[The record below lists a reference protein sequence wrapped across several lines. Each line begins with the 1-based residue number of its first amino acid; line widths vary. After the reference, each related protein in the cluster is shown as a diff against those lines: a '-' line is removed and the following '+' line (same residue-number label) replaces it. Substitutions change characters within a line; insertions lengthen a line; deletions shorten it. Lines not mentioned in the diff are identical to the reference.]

1 MTTAQRLRGR
11 RIGARCLC
19 INLSQV
25 DIHPMQTD
33 IGADGF
39 LGDEAARRQSMPA
52 WLSAGGKGYSERK
65 VRSEPCP
72 GYPQLGVG
80 RAPLLADAET
90 REDATQQVVGG
101 ECAGDFAQVLLG
113 LAQILGQQFAGAI
126 VDKLAVAMLQR
137 LPCQA

>member
-1 MTTAQRLRGR
+1 
-11 RIGARCLC
+11 
-19 INLSQV
+19 
-25 DIHPMQTD
+25 MQTD

-52 WLSAGGKGYSERK
+52 WLSAGGKGHSERK
-65 VRSEPCP
+65 VRRT
-72 GYPQLGVG
+72 GANLALVVG